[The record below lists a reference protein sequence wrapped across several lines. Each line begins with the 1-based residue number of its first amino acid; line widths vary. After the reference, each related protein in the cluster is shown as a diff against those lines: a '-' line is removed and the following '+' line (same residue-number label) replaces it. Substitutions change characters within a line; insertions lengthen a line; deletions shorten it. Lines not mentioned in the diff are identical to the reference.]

1 MRQMLMAVIGLA
13 LALPAYAQQ
22 PPPQVQTVQSSPLH
36 DDGIRTVA
44 TVIVTGDQ
52 PGPGLWLVRKGGHD
66 LWILG
71 TLSPLPAKMQWQA
84 AQVDKVISNAG
95 EVLQEPQIRMD
106 FKDTGFFKSMLLL
119 PSLLGA
125 RKNPDGKRLQ
135 DIVSPQAYA
144 RWTSLKARYIGSDS
158 GIEKWRP
165 LFAAQE
171 LYGRAIKDAGMD
183 TRNQAKDVIAA
194 SIEKHHPVVTP
205 VKLTIQLENPKA
217 LIREFSK
224 SSLDDTDCFEKTMTR
239 IETDLDAM
247 RARANAWATGDTS
260 ALQNLPFADQYE
272 ACKAAISEAGIG
284 RRLGFADAEAQ
295 LQRKWLAAADA
306 SLEKNEV
313 TFASLNLRDML
324 GADGYLAKLKAKG
337 YTVIAP
343 DE

>member
-1 MRQMLMAVIGLA
+1 MRIMLMAMWCLA

-22 PPPQVQTVQSSPLH
+22 PTQGQVVQAAPMP

-52 PGPGLWLVRKGGHD
+52 PGPGLWLVRKGSHD

-84 AQVDKVISNAG
+84 AHVDQVISSAG
-95 EVLQEPQIRMD
+95 EVLQEPRIRVD

-144 RWTSLKARYIGSDS
+144 RWTTLKARYIGSDS

-171 LYGRAIKDAGMD
+171 LYERAIKEAGMD

-194 SIEKHHPVVTP
+194 SIKKHNPAVTP
-205 VKLTIQLENPKA
+205 VKLTIELENPKA

-224 SSLDDTDCFEKTMTR
+224 SSMDDIACFEKTMSR
-239 IETDLDAM
+239 IETDLAAM
-247 RARANAWATGDTS
+247 RARANAWATGDT
-260 ALQNLPFADQYE
+260 AGLQNLPFADQYE
-272 ACKAAISEAGIG
+272 ACKGAISEAGIG
-284 RRLGFADAEAQ
+284 RRLGFADAETQ
-295 LQRKWLAAADA
+295 LRRKWLAAADA
-306 SLEKNEV
+306 ALDRNEV

-337 YTVIAP
+337 YTVLAP